1 MIFLCS
7 ATIFEDY
14 EKCREQSL
22 FGQRNGSAVCDT
34 IGKLKPTDSSQLENL
49 LHDLELNISCQ
60 CFSGCLRQ
68 NNDEK
73 FKAYF
78 FEKKIFQKNLFPLG
92 FINCN

>member
-1 MIFLCS
+1 MGEIFLCS

-73 FKAYF
+73 FKAIFLKNF
-78 FEKKIFQKNLFPLG
+78 FFKKISSFRLY
-92 FINCN
+92 